1 MLITPSGTG
10 SGVGTGVGLGV
21 GVRVAVGDGTSV
33 GDEALGVGV
42 SLPVAELEGSGA
54 WVGELSDCVPPPQAA
69 SAVPKSTISDTISN
83 GPFIH
88 SYQVLEP
95 ASHKFSH
102 NRIIPPGVAQH
113 NDSQRDA
120 LQGRLSSLRAP
131 RQSLGPGAPAAA
143 QDTREAPNLSS
154 GLVARVCTVAER
166 TGAPLSCLGR

>member
-1 MLITPSGTG
+1 MMLITPSGTG

-21 GVRVAVGDGTSV
+21 GVNVAVGDGARV

-42 SLPVAELEGSGA
+42 SLPVAALEGSDA
-54 WVGELSDCVPPPQAA
+54 WVGELSGCVPPPQAA

-102 NRIIPPGVAQH
+102 NKIIPPGVAQH
-113 NDSQRDA
+113 NESQRDA
-120 LQGRLSSLRAP
+120 LQGRLFSLWAP
-131 RQSLGPGAPAAA
+131 R
-143 QDTREAPNLSS
+143 
-154 GLVARVCTVAER
+154 
-166 TGAPLSCLGR
+166 